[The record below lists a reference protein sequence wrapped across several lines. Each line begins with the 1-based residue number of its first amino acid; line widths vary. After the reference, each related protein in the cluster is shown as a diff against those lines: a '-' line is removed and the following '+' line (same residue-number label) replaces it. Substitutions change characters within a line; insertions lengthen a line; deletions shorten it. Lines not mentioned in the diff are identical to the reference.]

1 MVTGMN
7 IIDLRLKPGTLALYD
22 LPDILYPMPLEAM
35 SGHGELPFALM
46 LAQLQQRAKD
56 GACDWRSL
64 EQALDRLAQLVA
76 PQDPRPVLAAAGEEW
91 WIEVGPVDLTG
102 PIVTIQR
109 GHKLIAAMS
118 AIEGGRLRVATYR
131 PLDAKSAEYI
141 IVLSRRPHPEYGV
154 NMREN
159 NWEYAL
165 DCSAGAGNFYAFERG
180 EAHLSYWE
188 NGLGF
193 VSDGTKDLNWLVM
206 RDLPCRPP
214 ALTLAELGV
223 HYGYS

>member
-1 MVTGMN
+1 MN

-35 SGHGELPFALM
+35 SGDGELPFALM
-46 LAQLQQRAKD
+46 LDQLQQRASE
-56 GACDWRSL
+56 GASDWRTI
-64 EQALDRLAQLVA
+64 EPALHRLAQLVA
-76 PQDPRPVLAAAGEEW
+76 PQDTRPVLAAAGEEW
-91 WIEVGPVDLTG
+91 WIEVGPVDLAG

-109 GHKLIAAMS
+109 GNELIAAFS
-118 AIEGGRLRVATYR
+118 AIQDGKLRVATYR

-141 IVLSRRPHPEYGV
+141 IGLSRRPHPEYGV

-165 DCSAGAGNFYAFERG
+165 DCTAGAGNFYAFERG

-193 VSDGTKDLNWLVM
+193 VSGGTKDLNWLIM
-206 RDLPCRPP
+206 RDLPCRAP
-214 ALTLAELGV
+214 ALVVTELGV
-223 HYGYS
+223 HYSCS

>member
-1 MVTGMN
+1 MS
-7 IIDLRLKPGTLALYD
+7 IIDLHLKPATLVHYN
-22 LPDILYPMPLEAM
+22 LPDMLYPIPLEAL
-35 SGHGELPFALM
+35 SGHGELPFALI
-46 LAQLQQRAKD
+46 LAQLQQRAKE
-56 GACDWRSL
+56 GANDWQSL
-64 EQALDRLAQLVA
+64 EPALDRLAQLVA
-76 PQDPRPVLAAAGEEW
+76 PQDPRHVLAAAGEEW
-91 WIEVGPVDLTG
+91 WIEVGPVDLAG

-109 GHKLIAAMS
+109 GIKLIAAMS

-141 IVLSRRPHPEYGV
+141 IGLSRRPHPEYGV

-165 DCSAGAGNFYAFERG
+165 DCSVGAGNFYAFERG

-193 VSDGTKDLNWLVM
+193 VFDGTKDLNWLIM
-206 RDLPCRPP
+206 RDLSCRAP
-214 ALTLAELGV
+214 ALVVTELGV
-223 HYGYS
+223 HYSYS